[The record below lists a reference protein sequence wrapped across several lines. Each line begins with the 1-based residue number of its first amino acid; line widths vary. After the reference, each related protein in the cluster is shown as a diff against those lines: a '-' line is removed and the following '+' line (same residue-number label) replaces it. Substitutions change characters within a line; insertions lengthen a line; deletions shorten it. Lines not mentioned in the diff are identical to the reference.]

1 MRFHAVVAESYQ
13 NVVDAY
19 VYNPTASYNR
29 KTCDVTIGDDV
40 YVLVNKDNIEYT
52 WLGYEFSTIVVLD
65 SGRHLMRN
73 ELFNTRLKSRLRVKN

>member
-13 NVVDAY
+13 DVVDAY

-40 YVLVNKDNIEYT
+40 YVLVNKDNIEFMH
-52 WLGYEFSTIVVLD
+52 GYEFSTIVVLD
-65 SGRHLMRN
+65 SGRHIMRHP
-73 ELFNTRLKSRLRVKN
+73 LFNTRLKSRLKVKN